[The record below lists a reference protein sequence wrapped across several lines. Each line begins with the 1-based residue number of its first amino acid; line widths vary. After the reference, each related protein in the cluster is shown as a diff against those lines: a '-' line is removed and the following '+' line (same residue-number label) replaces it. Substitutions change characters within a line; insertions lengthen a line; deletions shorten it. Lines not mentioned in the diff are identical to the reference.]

1 MSNEVFA
8 NLIRN
13 YANGGQNVYKSLGNG
28 EVKKFDSIAAKLDFE
43 IKEAIKDG
51 AKIND
56 LIGDKSVIQTVMN
69 AYIPLEQKKQIIDA
83 FVANGADIN
92 TPNADGT
99 TPVFS
104 AKNSQELGY
113 LKEKG
118 ANFDIQDNNGNTALM
133 ANANRLDIVKPLIEN
148 GASIYIQNKEG
159 KDVSQ
164 IASNYDTAN
173 LIYAT
178 HNKNRLDKG
187 EISADFADQSG
198 TTLLIAYPDNYT
210 KHWIEKGANVNA
222 ADNNGTTPLMTVKTA
237 EAAKML
243 VEAGADIN
251 ARDKDGKTALAH
263 AFENNCSK
271 EVIQT
276 LLDHGADIYAQD
288 NQGKLAYQYANN
300 ESFKLVQPT
309 VFNDNV
315 KNIAKEPD
323 PTIRAQKAS
332 SIILSVT
339 NKEQAQA
346 LVDLGADINAKYANN
361 RTALMAAAFYGNT
374 DAAKA
379 FIEVGADL
387 KAKDIT
393 GKNAMDYA
401 QTPEMKSLL
410 TMASVKQHTMANTP
424 QTQSQEIPAKQSQ
437 INMAAITKSQDGR

>member
-13 YANGGQNVYKSLGNG
+13 YANGGQNIYKSLGNG

-56 LIGDKSVIQTVMN
+56 LIGDKSAIQIVMD

-92 TPNADGT
+92 TPNTDGT

-104 AKNSQELGY
+104 AKDSQELGY

-263 AFENNCSK
+263 ALANSK
-271 EVIQT
+271 DIKTVET
-276 LLDHGADIYAQD
+276 LVAAGADIFAKDSNGHCAYEYAKTNEAKLMMETLRIKD
-288 NQGKLAYQYANN
+288 AISKGKDINMVMQGGLTPVMFAHSSEQVEMYVKAGAKL
-300 ESFKLVQPT
+300 
-309 VFNDNV
+309 NV
-315 KNIAKEPD
+315 KDENGRTPLMYA
-323 PTIRAQKAS
+323 AQNPE
-332 SIILSVT
+332 V
-339 NKEQAQA
+339 
-346 LVDLGADINAKYANN
+346 
-361 RTALMAAAFYGNT
+361 
-374 DAAKA
+374 AKA
-379 FIEVGADL
+379 MIAAGAITT
-387 KAKDIT
+387 AKDKD
-393 GKNAMDYA
+393 GKTAMDYA
-401 QTPEMKSLL
+401 SPAVKKEIQKAQADYIAK
-410 TMASVKQHTMANTP
+410 ASKFMGKQY
-424 QTQSQEIPAKQSQ
+424 
-437 INMAAITKSQDGR
+437 